1 MPQVSHLFVS
11 ISPFYFMFSL
21 GIRSRTYIHIVLY
34 RLLAR
39 LTTS

>member
-1 MPQVSHLFVS
+1 
-11 ISPFYFMFSL
+11 MFGL

-39 LTTS
+39 LHSNILNKS